1 MKKKISKP
9 VSVKNKTKSV
19 VFSEVEVDDT
29 EVVEA
34 SEVDPDMAAELS
46 EVEPEVETTSDEE
59 STDVDTESK
68 HQEYKKHA
76 LKHDDIFKGKKV
88 IKKEDE
94 DEDEDYYNEKI
105 VIDPGLVAHEEAYD
119 NANYHRLKR
128 LKEEIHKILRHNTDL
143 DFTKNRRKPG
153 PSDFNKFYSL
163 VKNKVD
169 TAIFTKCEIFVEL
182 SYYFSDNLYNMFKML
197 NKKDGAEIVKELKTY
212 MKMNKKLDDVDFL

>member
-1 MKKKISKP
+1 MKKKTKGKKP
-9 VSVKNKTKSV
+9 VKNKKETV
-19 VFSEVEVDDT
+19 LEEVD
-29 EVVEA
+29 
-34 SEVDPDMAAELS
+34 VDPDMAAELAEDVES
-46 EVEPEVETTSDEE
+46 EPVVSDEE
-59 STDVDTESK
+59 ALGIDLTSK

-94 DEDEDYYNEKI
+94 EEEEDFYNDKI

-119 NANYHRLKR
+119 NANYHRLKK
-128 LKEEIHKILRHNTDL
+128 LKEEVHKILENNTDL

-153 PSDFNKFYSL
+153 PSDFNKYYSI
-163 VKNKVD
+163 VKSLLD
-169 TAIFTKCEIFVEL
+169 TTVYTKCEIFVEL

-197 NKKDGAEIVKELKTY
+197 NKKDGAEIVKELRTY

>member
-1 MKKKISKP
+1 MKKKTSKQ
-9 VSVKNKTKSV
+9 VSSKNKSICD
-19 VFSEVEVDDT
+19 VDIEIEPT
-29 EVVEA
+29 
-34 SEVDPDMAAELS
+34 EVDPDMAAELA
-46 EVEPEVETTSDEE
+46 EVEPEVVVDEE
-59 STDVDTESK
+59 ESADDTSK

-88 IKKEDE
+88 TKKEDE
-94 DEDEDYYNEKI
+94 EDDEDYYNEKI

-128 LKEEIHKILRHNTDL
+128 LKEEIHKILQHNTDL

-153 PSDFNKFYSL
+153 PSDFNKFYSI
-163 VKNKVD
+163 VKNMVD

-197 NKKDGAEIVKELKTY
+197 NKKDGAEIVKELKSY

>member
-1 MKKKISKP
+1 MKKKHKGKP
-9 VSVKNKTKSV
+9 QKPKPKNKA
-19 VFSEVEVDDT
+19 VELSD
-29 EVVEA
+29 
-34 SEVDPDMAAELS
+34 EVDPDMAVELAD
-46 EVEPEVETTSDEE
+46 VDAAEPEVSEE
-59 STDVDTESK
+59 DALGVNDLTSK

-94 DEDEDYYNEKI
+94 EEDEDHYNDKI

-119 NANYHRLKR
+119 NANYHRLKK
-128 LKEEIHKILRHNTDL
+128 LKEEVHKILVHNTDL

-153 PSDFNKFYSL
+153 PSDFNKFYSI
-163 VKNKVD
+163 VKNKLD
-169 TAIFTKCEIFVEL
+169 TTIYTKCEIFVEL

-197 NKKDGAEIVKELKTY
+197 NKKDGAEIVKELRTY